1 MIVTTLMNTIRKKI
15 ICLNRRHKMRF
26 REKLMIL
33 FIAVMVT
40 ILGFNMI
47 ALDAVH
53 MLQESHTAS
62 HVHVSID
69 SYMVE
74 LDVKIHQI
82 P

>member
-1 MIVTTLMNTIRKKI
+1 
-15 ICLNRRHKMRF
+15 
-26 REKLMIL
+26 MIL

>member
-1 MIVTTLMNTIRKKI
+1 
-15 ICLNRRHKMRF
+15 MRF
-26 REKLMIL
+26 REKLIIL

-53 MLQESHTAS
+53 MLQESNGAS
-62 HVHVSID
+62 HEYVD
-69 SYMVE
+69 SYVVE

>member
-1 MIVTTLMNTIRKKI
+1 
-15 ICLNRRHKMRF
+15 MRF

-53 MLQESHTAS
+53 MLQESNAAGHE
-62 HVHVSID
+62 SID
-69 SYMVE
+69 SYLVE

-82 P
+82 R